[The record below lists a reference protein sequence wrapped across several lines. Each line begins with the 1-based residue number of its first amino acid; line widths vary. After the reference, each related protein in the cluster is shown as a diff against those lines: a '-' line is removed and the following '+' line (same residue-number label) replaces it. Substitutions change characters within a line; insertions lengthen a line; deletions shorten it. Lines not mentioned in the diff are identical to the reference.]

1 MVKKGLLYSES
12 HEWVQVDGQQ
22 ARIGISDHAQEE
34 LGAIVFIELPSVG
47 SVFEKGDNFGAIESV
62 KAASDLYLPVSGK
75 VIQANMD
82 LEDNPEAI
90 NEDSYKNWIV
100 TVELTKPEELDDLLS
115 PEDYEK
121 TL

>member
-75 VIQANMD
+75 VIEANTD

-100 TVELTKPEELDDLLS
+100 KVELTKPEELDDLLS

>member
-1 MVKKGLLYSES
+1 MVKKGLLYAES

-22 ARIGISDHAQEE
+22 AKIGISDHAQEE

-75 VIQANMD
+75 VIQANMA

-90 NEDSYKNWIV
+90 NEDAYGNWIV
-100 TVELTKPEELDDLLS
+100 TVELTKPEELDHLLS

>member
-22 ARIGISDHAQEE
+22 ALIGITDHAQEE

-47 SVFEKGDNFGAIESV
+47 TDFAKGDNFGAIESV

-75 VIQANMD
+75 VVEANTD

-90 NEDSYKNWIV
+90 NEDAYKNWIV
-100 TVELTKPEELDDLLS
+100 RIELKDPAELDELLS

>member
-1 MVKKGLLYSES
+1 MVKKGLLYAES
-12 HEWVQVDGQQ
+12 HEWVHVDGQQ

-34 LGAIVFIELPSVG
+34 LGAIVFIELPVVG

-75 VIQANMD
+75 IIEANMD

-90 NEDSYKNWIV
+90 NEDAYTNWIV
-100 TVELTKPEELDDLLS
+100 KIELTNPAELDELLS

>member
-12 HEWVQVDGQQ
+12 HEWVRVDGQQ
-22 ARIGISDHAQEE
+22 ALIGITDHAQEE

-47 SVFEKGDNFGAIESV
+47 TDFAKGDNFGAIESV

-75 VIQANMD
+75 VVEANTD

-90 NEDSYKNWIV
+90 NEDAYKNWIV
-100 TVELTKPEELDDLLS
+100 RIELKDPAELDELLS